1 MRVGVQGSHTMAT
14 SNADVSDANERN
26 AGIDH
31 TTVVPE
37 NFDPET
43 TSCPRCGKLL
53 ADHE

>member
-1 MRVGVQGSHTMAT
+1 MAT